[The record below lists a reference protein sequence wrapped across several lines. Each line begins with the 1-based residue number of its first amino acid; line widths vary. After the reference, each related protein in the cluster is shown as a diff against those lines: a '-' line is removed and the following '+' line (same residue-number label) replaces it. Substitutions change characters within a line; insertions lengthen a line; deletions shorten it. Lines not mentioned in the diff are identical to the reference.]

1 MMRSETASTHPRMGC
16 VTWAKRYTSYM
27 KILRALRPAFAVAIL
42 ATNAFAWSG
51 RVHMDINRAAA
62 LNVPDEMAAWRDYAK
77 LLGLESIR
85 PDLWKGADETE
96 GPRHYLDAERYR
108 PLAITN
114 LPAVRARVRALTG
127 SDAVENGLLP
137 WIIIEVENRLAQAM
151 AGNDWEEAARYAAA
165 LGHYV
170 GDAHQPLHLTEHYD
184 GSRDPNGKG
193 IHMRWEEEMPFFYW
207 KETLIRPGPAEYVK
221 DPWSA
226 VLKQLDQAHGYYREL
241 YAADKEAREASD
253 EQTDSP
259 DYYRAIW
266 KRTQK
271 IFVGQVSDAVTD
283 LSSLWY
289 TAWIRAGRPPIPT
302 PPKHVSDQ
310 SIWVEKPKQVINES
324 SFPIVVI
331 CGAAGLLVVLLI
343 LLSRRL

>member
-114 LPAVRARVRALTG
+114 LPRDHSKVLALVG
-127 SDAVENGLLP
+127 SDDARNGL
-137 WIIIEVENRLAQAM
+137 
-151 AGNDWEEAARYAAA
+151 
-165 LGHYV
+165 
-170 GDAHQPLHLTEHYD
+170 
-184 GSRDPNGKG
+184 
-193 IHMRWEEEMPFFYW
+193 
-207 KETLIRPGPAEYVK
+207 
-221 DPWSA
+221 
-226 VLKQLDQAHGYYREL
+226 
-241 YAADKEAREASD
+241 
-253 EQTDSP
+253 
-259 DYYRAIW
+259 
-266 KRTQK
+266 
-271 IFVGQVSDAVTD
+271 
-283 LSSLWY
+283 
-289 TAWIRAGRPPIPT
+289 
-302 PPKHVSDQ
+302 
-310 SIWVEKPKQVINES
+310 
-324 SFPIVVI
+324 
-331 CGAAGLLVVLLI
+331 
-343 LLSRRL
+343 